1 MRFLVVTP
9 AACIHEHHQP
19 DPKREGEG
27 HTDNQ
32 CSDSMPADAF
42 ECAKGITA
50 SEQQHGKGQDDDD
63 GLMEVGTFHFI
74 KGQPSIIGKIAPEDW
89 TGGIGKGGIK
99 SGASGSG
106 GSSLGTSG
114 RSGSAGGTV

>member
-19 DPKREGEG
+19 DPQRKGEG

-32 CSDSMPADAF
+32 CSNSMPADAF
-42 ECAKGITA
+42 ECAEGIAA

-74 KGQPSIIGKIAPEDW
+74 RGQPSIIGKIAPEDW
-89 TGGIGKGGIK
+89 IGGIGKGGWGL
-99 SGASGSG
+99 SDAMRPLVENQ
-106 GSSLGTSG
+106 SLRLMIVPSP
-114 RSGSAGGTV
+114 A